1 MTEDRLAAI
10 EKTLDE
16 LAPIVRALGDIL
28 VQRKVVNE
36 RVGLNKNTLAQNPNV
51 TKFEDVGSRRTLIQ
65 VSDITVIK
73 RKKNRR
79 GTSR

>member
-10 EKTLDE
+10 ERTLEE

-36 RVGLNKNTLAQNPNV
+36 RVGLNKNTLSQNPNV

-65 VSDITVIK
+65 ISDIAVVK
-73 RKKNRR
+73 RKKTRR